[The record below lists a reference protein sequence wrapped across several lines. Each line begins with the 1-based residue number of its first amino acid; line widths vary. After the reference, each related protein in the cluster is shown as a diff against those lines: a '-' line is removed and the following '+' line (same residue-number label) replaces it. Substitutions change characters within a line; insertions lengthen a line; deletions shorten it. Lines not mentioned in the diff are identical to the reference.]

1 MMHNMSNIFYKLISD
16 QIVSYF
22 QNNSLNP
29 GDKFHVQFEHLSEV
43 EHLYKELKEV
53 VAKKGFYNEFV
64 WGEDEPYQ
72 SFSIRTNEVNVIVAS
87 TLNGVTPDFL
97 TKLRNLVGTTENNF
111 EKTCILFIHHTTL
124 DSIVGGSVDLQRAGM
139 PLSRK
144 AIESIISKAISESD
158 LDEVAKTVLSFAFS
172 KIEER
177 INNLHYSIFEYED
190 ILSAISAG
198 VQQESYQDLGLFYD
212 AALEGYDQKAREE
225 RLNENYNL
233 FKFIQETESFG
244 DLSNDLEKKFDDEG
258 VSTIL
263 SKDWKE
269 IEFKEIKQF
278 HDNKVKVVPPEY
290 IEESTKV
297 TEEGL
302 EYWERGEGESK
313 AKKRKRH
320 IIIFNPS
327 QLTDISLNFNF
338 NSYLKKDSLQNRLG
352 NTGTISGKK
361 IKISHQFEAEKVN
374 FFSVVY
380 KESGANFEFKIA
392 VAPFTSEFLHSIRSN
407 YLIETKRN
415 KQCIKVLYS
424 GETLVLNDGAEQE
437 KEIQVDADGEG
448 EEIRTNLNE
457 QVRFNIL
464 EDYFQRDNEIVL
476 LKVDNIE
483 FPIAFLGEKV
493 ESKKVNGNKAFQLK
507 WKQKQHFYLQETKKV
522 ILGNDE
528 YIIDDLEFFRNLEE
542 EKCFIEEEAL
552 CLEQENGLYSKKRLD
567 IPAKLEKAYLN
578 YLSYFKARNLLP
590 SLTYWNDELTEL
602 ARVYIEAFFEVLN
615 EIEEGFSLS
624 TGHQDLSKLGVLE
637 NRDSLHAV
645 KYSPLHPINVVHKYL
660 LVKRVS
666 DPEIPPEILRRL
678 SATYLVP
685 YIYHENKIY
694 KAVNQGHSP
703 EWIYYYDYKGPR
715 NNLSSS
721 FVSKLVTDKIKEFK
735 QHYHYLFM
743 LNKNAPLKINIINL
757 GDCKEVLQ
765 GIFNYYMAELKK
777 SDLEDLTP
785 IEITIYDN
793 FNTVNAFEELSFYD
807 DIQEIESYFGLKFQ
821 SDNYAGEDI
830 LNAFRTKVE
839 FYKKSYHD
847 SEFDYCHISFFESDE
862 NVDET
867 IDQTDKIGT
876 GLSLSGLFSSLT
888 STYLGDSY
896 RTGFGTKYLKE
907 EGNVCLD
914 VIKLYNSLVLAS
926 GRQNTFE
933 RGKAIVTAFSNQGEK
948 KLKHLYESSYW
959 VTFIEPKFDLNYFSA
974 KGEEDVL
981 IIHYSDQYT
990 PSSSYDAITVTK
1002 KSDQFKLIIEEM
1014 LKSKSVEVS
1023 SETTRDIINLFNTV
1037 NGDWLLR
1044 MIGSRSQFP
1053 REKISILSAVKFS
1066 LAYLQHSNIIWVPLS
1081 LEEILRVS
1089 GAVGLNQKDGLFS
1102 AKNLGIKGSVND
1114 DLLLMGFEIQDGE
1127 IKIHLYPIEV
1137 KIGKNKTG
1145 VIEKA
1150 KEQVS
1155 QTANALETY
1164 LSENRFKSSVYKD
1177 FLVQLAITNV
1187 KKMKIYGVLEHQEW
1201 DVFLSEKVQ
1210 TKLLNE
1216 EYTFSNE
1223 LSSYVGNGGV
1233 ISFETDNH
1241 FRKSGRESDTL
1252 LIKLTE
1258 QDGYEYLTLPM
1269 DKLFSRIHESQ
1280 EDYHPETLLLKTF
1293 QEDIIEVGENI
1304 TNLEKDREEE
1314 TEPEAVPP
1322 IPVLDPSPEEEPLR
1336 ILFGSSISNN
1346 EPLNWYPTTTSK
1358 IMHTNTGIIGTMG
1371 TGKTQF
1377 TKALIKQL
1385 HDGAAANVNGTPID
1399 ILIFDYKGDYIKD
1412 DFVAATNATIYAP
1425 YHLPFNPL
1433 ALYRGKQ
1440 AKPLLP
1446 LHTANTIKETIANAF
1461 NLGIKQQQL
1470 LNDLI
1475 IEAYARAG
1483 IHKAN
1488 MSTWDMVPP
1497 TMNSVFERLM
1507 DREDVKE
1514 DSMYAALKQ
1523 IYDFEIFSPNSE
1535 NTKSLYDM
1543 VQGVTVVHLA
1553 GYDPNIQNLIVGIT
1567 LDTFYS
1573 QMSTKGHSTIQGDY
1587 RELTKMI
1594 LVDEADNF
1602 LSQNFSSLKKIMK
1615 EGREYGVG
1623 VILSTQFLDH
1633 FATTDNDYAQ
1643 YILTWVIHR
1652 VPTIKKKEVQ
1662 AIFNPESQAEGEQIV
1677 NKIAQLQKHKSLV
1690 TSVTKN
1696 RYELMDDMAFWKL
1709 IN

>member
-1 MMHNMSNIFYKLISD
+1 
-16 QIVSYF
+16 
-22 QNNSLNP
+22 
-29 GDKFHVQFEHLSEV
+29 
-43 EHLYKELKEV
+43 
-53 VAKKGFYNEFV
+53 
-64 WGEDEPYQ
+64 
-72 SFSIRTNEVNVIVAS
+72 
-87 TLNGVTPDFL
+87 
-97 TKLRNLVGTTENNF
+97 
-111 EKTCILFIHHTTL
+111 
-124 DSIVGGSVDLQRAGM
+124 
-139 PLSRK
+139 
-144 AIESIISKAISESD
+144 
-158 LDEVAKTVLSFAFS
+158 
-172 KIEER
+172 
-177 INNLHYSIFEYED
+177 
-190 ILSAISAG
+190 
-198 VQQESYQDLGLFYD
+198 
-212 AALEGYDQKAREE
+212 
-225 RLNENYNL
+225 
-233 FKFIQETESFG
+233 
-244 DLSNDLEKKFDDEG
+244 
-258 VSTIL
+258 
-263 SKDWKE
+263 
-269 IEFKEIKQF
+269 
-278 HDNKVKVVPPEY
+278 
-290 IEESTKV
+290 
-297 TEEGL
+297 
-302 EYWERGEGESK
+302 
-313 AKKRKRH
+313 
-320 IIIFNPS
+320 
-327 QLTDISLNFNF
+327 
-338 NSYLKKDSLQNRLG
+338 
-352 NTGTISGKK
+352 
-361 IKISHQFEAEKVN
+361 
-374 FFSVVY
+374 
-380 KESGANFEFKIA
+380 
-392 VAPFTSEFLHSIRSN
+392 
-407 YLIETKRN
+407 
-415 KQCIKVLYS
+415 
-424 GETLVLNDGAEQE
+424 
-437 KEIQVDADGEG
+437 
-448 EEIRTNLNE
+448 
-457 QVRFNIL
+457 
-464 EDYFQRDNEIVL
+464 
-476 LKVDNIE
+476 
-483 FPIAFLGEKV
+483 
-493 ESKKVNGNKAFQLK
+493 
-507 WKQKQHFYLQETKKV
+507 
-522 ILGNDE
+522 
-528 YIIDDLEFFRNLEE
+528 
-542 EKCFIEEEAL
+542 
-552 CLEQENGLYSKKRLD
+552 
-567 IPAKLEKAYLN
+567 
-578 YLSYFKARNLLP
+578 
-590 SLTYWNDELTEL
+590 
-602 ARVYIEAFFEVLN
+602 
-615 EIEEGFSLS
+615 
-624 TGHQDLSKLGVLE
+624 
-637 NRDSLHAV
+637 
-645 KYSPLHPINVVHKYL
+645 
-660 LVKRVS
+660 
-666 DPEIPPEILRRL
+666 
-678 SATYLVP
+678 
-685 YIYHENKIY
+685 
-694 KAVNQGHSP
+694 
-703 EWIYYYDYKGPR
+703 
-715 NNLSSS
+715 
-721 FVSKLVTDKIKEFK
+721 
-735 QHYHYLFM
+735 
-743 LNKNAPLKINIINL
+743 
-757 GDCKEVLQ
+757 
-765 GIFNYYMAELKK
+765 
-777 SDLEDLTP
+777 
-785 IEITIYDN
+785 
-793 FNTVNAFEELSFYD
+793 
-807 DIQEIESYFGLKFQ
+807 
-821 SDNYAGEDI
+821 
-830 LNAFRTKVE
+830 
-839 FYKKSYHD
+839 
-847 SEFDYCHISFFESDE
+847 
-862 NVDET
+862 
-867 IDQTDKIGT
+867 
-876 GLSLSGLFSSLT
+876 
-888 STYLGDSY
+888 
-896 RTGFGTKYLKE
+896 
-907 EGNVCLD
+907 
-914 VIKLYNSLVLAS
+914 
-926 GRQNTFE
+926 
-933 RGKAIVTAFSNQGEK
+933 
-948 KLKHLYESSYW
+948 
-959 VTFIEPKFDLNYFSA
+959 
-974 KGEEDVL
+974 
-981 IIHYSDQYT
+981 
-990 PSSSYDAITVTK
+990 
-1002 KSDQFKLIIEEM
+1002 M

-1023 SETTRDIINLFNTV
+1023 SETTRDIINLFNTI

-1114 DLLLMGFEIQDGE
+1114 DLLLMGFEILDGE

-1145 VIEKA
+1145 IIEKA

-1155 QTANALETY
+1155 QTADALETY

-1201 DVFLSEKVQ
+1201 DVFLSEKVL

-1223 LSSYVGNGGV
+1223 LSSYIGNGAV

-1293 QEDIIEVGENI
+1293 LEDIIEVGENI

-1322 IPVLDPSPEEEPLR
+1322 IPVLDPPPEEEPLR

-1523 IYDFEIFSPNSE
+1523 IYDFEIFSPDSE

-1652 VPTIKKKEVQ
+1652 VPTIKKKRYRRSLILRAKQ
-1662 AIFNPESQAEGEQIV
+1662 KESR
-1677 NKIAQLQKHKSLV
+1677 S
-1690 TSVTKN
+1690 
-1696 RYELMDDMAFWKL
+1696 
-1709 IN
+1709 